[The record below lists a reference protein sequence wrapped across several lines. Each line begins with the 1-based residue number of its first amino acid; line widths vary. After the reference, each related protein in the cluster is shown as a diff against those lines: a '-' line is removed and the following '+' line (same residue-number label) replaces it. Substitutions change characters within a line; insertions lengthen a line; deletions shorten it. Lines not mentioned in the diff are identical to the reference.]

1 MTIGAASPLFPI
13 RVAVFAMCGFDL
25 PMRRIRVT
33 RAEVQ
38 AIEKF
43 ARMSAGD
50 AAVRLSPEEH
60 DAIEGKDYV
69 VDEGHLNSTA
79 MEILLR
85 EDVKG
90 RLYLVVAGHLPR
102 IAPTVEVIDD
112 APRQLAASGYEPQGV
127 VAMPP
132 PPAPANPAP
141 RRRPLF
147 TLKPP
152 RRIDPGVVLTPSALE
167 LRDRLL
173 HQFGRWPEIGII
185 PPVSLD
191 AYERRDVRQLMD
203 AGHLEFDQ
211 GSYILRDP
219 SPAS

>member
-1 MTIGAASPLFPI
+1 M
-13 RVAVFAMCGFDL
+13 
-25 PMRRIRVT
+25 T
-33 RAEVQ
+33 RAEVE

-43 ARMSAGD
+43 ARMAAGD
-50 AAVRLSPEEH
+50 ASVRLNPEDH

-69 VDEGHLNSTA
+69 ADEGHLTSTA

-112 APRQLAASGYEPQGV
+112 TPRQLAAPGRGPRRV
-127 VAMPP
+127 VAMLP
-132 PPAPANPAP
+132 PPAPANPSP
-141 RRRPLF
+141 HPLF
-147 TLKPP
+147 ALKPP
-152 RRIDPGVVLTPSALE
+152 RCIDPGVVLTPSALE

-173 HQFGRWPEIGII
+173 NQFGRWPEIGII
-185 PPVSLD
+185 PPVCLD
-191 AYERRDVRQLMD
+191 AYERRDVRQLMG

>member
-1 MTIGAASPLFPI
+1 
-13 RVAVFAMCGFDL
+13 
-25 PMRRIRVT
+25 MRRIRVT
-33 RAEVQ
+33 RAEVE

-43 ARMSAGD
+43 ARMAAGD
-50 AAVRLSPEEH
+50 AAVRLSPEDH
-60 DAIEGKDYV
+60 DAIEGKNYV
-69 VDEGHLNSTA
+69 AGEGHLTSSA

-112 APRQLAASGYEPQGV
+112 TPCQLAAPGREPQQL
-127 VAMPP
+127 VAMLP
-132 PPAPANPAP
+132 PPAPANPDP
-141 RRRPLF
+141 IPNPLF
-147 TLKPP
+147 ALKPP
-152 RRIDPGVVLTPSALE
+152 RRIDPGIVLTPSALE

-173 HQFGRWPEIGII
+173 NQFGRWPEIGII
-185 PPVSLD
+185 PPVCLD
-191 AYERRDVRQLMD
+191 AYERRDVRQLMG

-219 SPAS
+219 TPAS